1 MAMGSQVE
9 SLVSE
14 RPAREGVPASPNNV
28 VSREPGR
35 PSSWNS
41 VIGIGS
47 VIDDDAARG
56 ARRAGL
62 GRASGK
68 FVVPTSCEVTRLS
81 DGINAGVIPGPGLKR
96 VTLIQSQTGWDPI
109 NPY

>member
-9 SLVSE
+9 SPE
-14 RPAREGVPASPNNV
+14 SPNDPRV
-28 VSREPGR
+28 KACQLPRITPRARKAKLMEL
-35 PSSWNS
+35 
-41 VIGIGS
+41 IGIGS

-96 VTLIQSQTGWDPI
+96 VTLIQSQTGRDPI
-109 NPY
+109 NPC